1 MVGKLGFERG
11 FHRLTLWSIFRLTF
25 RLFIL
30 YVNVRFLRPG
40 ERPNVVVGS
49 HSSPP
54 RLGTADIFF
63 PHTSFKTCCKTSVS
77 WTKKISLLVFLV
89 RFLNPLRVTGEKSY
103 FECEWNEVFLR
114 IISRAVIH
122 TYVEGVYMYVH
133 IWLDAFRFFHVIYL
147 QKSVVAAILMSVSR
161 QIWVLYI

>member
-1 MVGKLGFERG
+1 MVNIQADFQA
-11 FHRLTLWSIFRLTF
+11 FHTLCKCKIPQAWRT
-25 RLFIL
+25 
-30 YVNVRFLRPG
+30 
-40 ERPNVVVGS
+40 PNVVVGS

-133 IWLDAFRFFHVIYL
+133 I
-147 QKSVVAAILMSVSR
+147 
-161 QIWVLYI
+161 